1 MSALKPYLCS
11 EREVL
16 NGLYIVRGKTRPY
29 THAAPR
35 YTILANKARKQSSQT
50 RECARVRR
58 LFNHTL
64 QQAVQR
70 KVQTFNIPAVQTKL
84 KTLGRCSAAA
94 PAPGSGA
101 PAAARGARRL
111 PRARSR
117 PVSLAASRRTASA
130 SAPSARP
137 HQLGHS
143 ATVSAA
149 PIVTV
154 GAAPIVRYSLDT
166 NQRIQIPQHGPRAA
180 RRRPRPCARAR

>member
-1 MSALKPYLCS
+1 MGCILFGAKHA
-11 EREVL
+11 R
-16 NGLYIVRGKTRPY
+16 TR
-29 THAAPR
+29 TRLHD
-35 YTILANKARKQSSQT
+35 TQSSQT
-50 RECARVRR
+50 QGERARVRR

-84 KTLGRCSAAA
+84 KTLEGVPRPHPRPARA
-94 PAPGSGA
+94 PP
-101 PAAARGARRL
+101 PRRAARAASRARA
-111 PRARSR
+111 PARSR
-117 PVSLAASRRTASA
+117 SPRRV
-130 SAPSARP
+130 ARP
-137 HQLGHS
+137 PPQPRRLARISSGT
-143 ATVSAA
+143 APTVSAA